1 MRKTTVGFVDGLSE
15 TDDTWGPLTISVN
28 SGDSDLTDF
37 FTVRDEEYTYFEWD
51 GTAEEFP
58 HERVRFVGEYADEAG
73 MLSHVLDPGTEL
85 PLIAKLYD
93 DSAGVPVS
101 TEGWIERLAFGPGDV
116 MYFGVKGGEGE
127 ITTVPVYLGKCKR
140 WGDDDFAN
148 IRCVSWKKQLDEH
161 EFEKWG
167 EFDESEDVD
176 PNIDVDDEPSLWI
189 WEFELRGGYTLS
201 IRWPGDNPEI
211 TS

>member
-15 TDDTWGPLTISVN
+15 TDDTWGPLTISMN

-51 GTAEEFP
+51 GPVEEFP
-58 HERVRFVGEYADEAG
+58 HERVRFVGEYADDARA
-73 MLSHVLDPGTEL
+73 LSHVLDPGTEL

-116 MYFGVKGGEGE
+116 MYFGVKDGEGE
-127 ITTVPVYLGKCKR
+127 TTTVPVYLGKCKR

-148 IRCVSWKKQLDEH
+148 IRCVSWKKELDEH
-161 EFEKWG
+161 EVEKWG
-167 EFDESEDVD
+167 EYDESEDVD
-176 PNIDVDDEPSLWI
+176 PDLDLNDEPSLWI
-189 WEFELRGGYTLS
+189 WEFTLVRGVVLQLR
-201 IRWPGDNPEI
+201 RPGENPQIER
-211 TS
+211 